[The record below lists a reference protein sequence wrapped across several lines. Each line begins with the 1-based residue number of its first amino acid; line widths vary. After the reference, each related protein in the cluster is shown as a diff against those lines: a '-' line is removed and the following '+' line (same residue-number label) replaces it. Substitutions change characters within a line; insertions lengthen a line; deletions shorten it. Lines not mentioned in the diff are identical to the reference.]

1 MEKLESTL
9 KKEEEDFI
17 KQSRVH
23 DELMGKY
30 EEDINLTVEARQLI
44 NMHKTELEN
53 FKKK

>member
-1 MEKLESTL
+1 
-9 KKEEEDFI
+9 
-17 KQSRVH
+17 
-23 DELMGKY
+23 MGKY